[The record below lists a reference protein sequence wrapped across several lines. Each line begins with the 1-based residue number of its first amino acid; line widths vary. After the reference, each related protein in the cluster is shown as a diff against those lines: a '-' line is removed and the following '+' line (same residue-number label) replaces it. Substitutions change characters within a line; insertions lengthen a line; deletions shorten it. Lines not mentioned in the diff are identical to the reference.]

1 MKKLL
6 LIDGSSLLHRAFY
19 ALPLLTNSQGQYTN
33 GVHGFM
39 MMFNR
44 LLQQAQPDHIEVCFD
59 KSRISFRNDMFA
71 DYKAGRKETPTEL
84 KGQFELLKQ
93 VLDAAGVAWL
103 EMAGYEADD
112 LLATF
117 SSAAAQDG
125 FSVDIFSGDRDILQL
140 IDDHVQVFLTKKGIT
155 DIECW
160 DEVAF
165 RQKYVVGPR
174 RLPDI
179 KGLMGDH
186 SDNIPGV
193 PGVGE
198 KTALKLLAEYGSLD
212 ELYANLSQIKQEK
225 LRQKLEF
232 YKEQAFLSRELATV
246 DRQVPLEIDWQA
258 NHYQADVD
266 RPQLRQIYQRLEL
279 RQLLRGLGKQNDQQT
294 AAAADTSTADGKESP
309 ICLDGEQIAEAV
321 PLSDWQTV
329 LEAARRNRLC
339 TVIAVYSGT
348 GFGKKLTEMAVAA
361 GSQTAFATGEA
372 ALDLLRFFRELWQ
385 DADIAK
391 FTADGKE
398 LQVLCTSNGI
408 RLSGIKEDV
417 ILSAYLLD
425 PAAGNYDITAIAEK
439 NGVNWPA
446 AVAPAAAAVL
456 VLPALVEKLNRQL
469 QDTGMEKLYRG
480 LELPL
485 SPVLANMESAGI
497 RVEEEK
503 LADMSK
509 TLSESAAS
517 LQEQI
522 YILAGHPFNIQSPKQ
537 LSAVLFDELGIPPVK
552 KNKTGYSTDAE
563 VLEQLAATQPI
574 AALILEYRLVSKLKS
589 TYTDG
594 LRALIDQKSGKLHT
608 TFTQTVTATGR
619 LSSIEPNLQ
628 NIPVRHELG
637 RRIRQVFVPDMP
649 GDILLSA
656 DYNQIEL
663 RVLAHISG
671 DEKLIEAF
679 NNNEDI
685 HTRTAAE
692 VFGVLPEQVDKQMRR
707 SAKAVN
713 FGIVYGISDYGLSRD
728 LSISRKQAAEYIQR
742 YFQRYPQVEAYQ
754 KQVVENGRQNGYV
767 TTICGRR
774 RYLPDLNSR
783 NHNLRSFSER
793 MAMNTPIQGSAADI
807 IKIAMLN
814 IAAEIEAARLRSQ
827 MLLQVHDELIFNM
840 APEEKDILPDLVRR
854 CMEQAMILDV
864 PLTVDIKTGPDWYHM
879 E

>member
-44 LLQQAQPDHIEVCFD
+44 LLQQMQPDHIVVCFD

-71 DYKAGRKETPTEL
+71 DYKAGRKETPAEL

-103 EMAGYEADD
+103 EMDGYEADD
-112 LLATF
+112 LLATL
-117 SSAAAQDG
+117 SAAAQED
-125 FSVDIFSGDRDILQL
+125 FSVDIISGDRDILQL
-140 IDDHVQVFLTKKGIT
+140 IGEHARVYLTKKGIT

-160 DEVAF
+160 DEAAF
-165 RQKYVVGPR
+165 RQKYGVGPE

-179 KGLMGDH
+179 KGLMGDT

-198 KTALKLLAEYGSLD
+198 KTAVKLLTAYGSLE
-212 ELYANLSQIKQEK
+212 ELYAHLPQVKQEK
-225 LRQKLEF
+225 LRQKLET
-232 YKEQAFLSRELATV
+232 YKEQAFLSRDLATV
-246 DRQVPLEIDWQA
+246 NRQAPMVVDWQA
-258 NHYQADVD
+258 NRYQAGMD
-266 RPQLRQIYQRLEL
+266 RPQLREIYQRLEL
-279 RQLLRGLGKQNDQQT
+279 RQLLRGLAGKSEGEN
-294 AAAADTSTADGKESP
+294 AASRSAAGKAAKADAGQETQAGNSP
-309 ICLDGEQIAEAV
+309 VE
-321 PLSDWQTV
+321 DWQAV
-329 LEAARRNRLC
+329 LDTARRDGRC
-339 TVIAVYSGT
+339 GAVAVYAGT
-348 GFGKKLTEMAVAA
+348 GFGKTLTALAVAA
-361 GSQTAFATGEA
+361 GEQAAFAEGDT
-372 ALDLLRFFRELWQ
+372 ALELLRFFREIWQ
-385 DADIAK
+385 DGSIAK
-391 FTADGKE
+391 YTADGKE
-398 LQVLCTSNGI
+398 LQVLCRANDMALTGV
-408 RLSGIKEDV
+408 REDA
-417 ILSAYLLD
+417 ILAAYLLD
-425 PAAGNYDITAIAEK
+425 PAAGSYDIAAIAEK
-439 NGVNWPA
+439 NGVYPPPA
-446 AVAPAAAAVL
+446 SAPAATAAL
-456 VLPALVEKLNRQL
+456 ILPPLLEKLHKQL
-469 QDTGMEKLYRG
+469 QDTGMENLYRG

-485 SPVLANMESAGI
+485 SPVLANMEWTGI

-517 LQEQI
+517 LQAQI
-522 YILAGHPFNIQSPKQ
+522 YALAGHDFNLQSPKQ
-537 LSAVLFDELGIPPVK
+537 LSAVLFEEMGVAPVK

-563 VLEQLAATQPI
+563 VLEQLAETQPI
-574 AALILEYRLVSKLKS
+574 AAHILEYRLVSKLKS

-594 LRALIDQKSGKLHT
+594 LRALIDKKSGKLHT

-619 LSSIEPNLQ
+619 LSSVEPNLQ

-637 RRIRQVFVPDMP
+637 RRIRQVFVADKP

-663 RVLAHISG
+663 RVLAHMSG

-679 NNNEDI
+679 TKGEDI
-685 HTRTAAE
+685 HTRTASE
-692 VFGVLPEQVDKQMRR
+692 VFGVPPEQVDKQMRR

-728 LSISRKQAAEYIQR
+728 LSISRKQAGEYIQR

-754 KQVVENGRQNGYV
+754 KQVVENGSKNGYV

-774 RYLPDLNSR
+774 RYLPDLNSL
-783 NHNLRSFSER
+783 NHNLRSFSQR

-814 IAAEIEAARLRSQ
+814 IAAGIEAAGLRSQ

-840 APEEKDILPDLVRR
+840 PPEERDILPGLVRR
-854 CMEQAMILDV
+854 CMEQAMLLDV